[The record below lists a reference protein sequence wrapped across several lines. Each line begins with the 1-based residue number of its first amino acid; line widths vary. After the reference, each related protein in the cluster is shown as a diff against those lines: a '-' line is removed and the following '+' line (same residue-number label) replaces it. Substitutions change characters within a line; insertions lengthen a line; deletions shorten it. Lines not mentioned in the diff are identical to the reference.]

1 MTVTEIIESLAQQG
15 IQLWVE
21 GENLR
26 FRAQKG
32 ALTPELRALLTENKP
47 ALVAHLRAQSQQA
60 VNYFPLS
67 YNQQSM
73 WFMHQSAP
81 ESAAYNVAFTVR
93 ICSRVDVDA
102 LRRAFQAIIDRHPA
116 LRTLYAFRDGAPMQ
130 AVQGSSEV
138 AFEVIEA
145 ANMNDEALY
154 AAVVAAY
161 ERPFDL
167 ENGPVF
173 RISLFTRSAEEH
185 VLLIGAHHIAF
196 DGWSLWLLL
205 DDLRALYP
213 AYLNQQPAAL
223 PSLDATYIDFMQ
235 WQTALLNSAEGE
247 RLAQYWQTRLAGEMP
262 MLDLPTD
269 HPRPA
274 TPSFRGATHI
284 FVIDADLTR
293 HLRELAK
300 TEGVTLYALL
310 LAAFQTLLY
319 RYSGQDDIIIGSPM
333 FGRNRPEFAR
343 IIGDFVNMVAL
354 RASLAGNMPFATFLT
369 HTRQTVLEAIEHQ
382 EYPFPLLVQK
392 LGSSR
397 DTSRSA
403 VFQAVFDVQR
413 VQQAGAFA
421 DLFVPGRRDVRLE
434 LGGLQIEPFPMP
446 QQEGQFDLV
455 MQLAEAGDVMPGT
468 LKYSTDVFAA
478 PTIERL
484 TRHFITLLGSIV
496 ANPRQP
502 LAQLPLLDADE
513 RRTIITDWNQTQAIY
528 DHERRVT
535 HFFEERAASA
545 PTATAAI
552 CDGARLSYADLNQRA
567 NQLAHHLRALGVGP
581 DTLVGVC
588 MERSL
593 DMLVALF
600 GVLKAGGAYVPMDPE
615 YPRERL
621 GYMVEDAQ
629 MPIILTQQRLL
640 DRLPDHQS
648 QVIPIDADW
657 PTIAAQ
663 PDTNPAVRAEGGDL
677 AYVIFTSGSTGRPKG
692 VQISHRAL
700 INFLLSMQRE
710 PGLKATDVLVS
721 VTTLSFDI
729 AGLELYLPLITGATV
744 VIASRDTVIDGVA
757 LAALLDETDA
767 TVMQATPATWR
778 LMIESGW
785 KGRAG
790 LKMLCGGEG
799 LPRKLMEQLLERGA
813 ELWNM
818 YGPTETTIWSTVCR
832 LFPDDPIISIGRP
845 IANTQVYVLD
855 EHLALVPIGAVGTLY
870 IGGDGLARGYLGRPD
885 LTDERFIPNPFDP
898 ATGRIYNTGDQARW
912 LPDGRL
918 ECLGRIDHQ
927 VKIRGFRIELGEI
940 ETAIGRHPAVQ
951 TGVTVAREVRPG
963 DKRLIAYVAPK
974 AGHTL
979 EASEL
984 RHYLRERLPEYMLPS
999 SVVILERL
1007 PLTPNGKV
1015 DRKGLP
1021 PPPETRS
1028 EQTLALP
1035 QTPTEQ
1041 LIANIWSAALS
1052 ETQIGAHDNFFDLG
1066 GHSLLAMQ
1074 VIGKIADHTG
1084 LRLEPAI
1091 MRFQTLSQLAAML
1104 DEELARSPGAPVP
1117 QTDQPEG
1124 TRRLFRIV
1132 RRIVS
1137 SQ

>member
-1 MTVTEIIESLAQQG
+1 MTVTEIIDSLAQQG

-32 ALTPELRALLTENKP
+32 ALTPELRTLLTENKP
-47 ALVAHLRAQSQQA
+47 ALVAYLREQSRQA
-60 VNYFPLS
+60 VEYFPLS

-73 WFMHQSAP
+73 WFMNQSAP

-93 ICSRVDVDA
+93 VRSHVDVDA
-102 LRRAFQAIIDRHPA
+102 LRRAFQAIADRHPT
-116 LRTLYAFRDGAPMQ
+116 LRTIYAFREGAPMQ
-130 AVQGSSEV
+130 ATQGSSEV
-138 AFEVIEA
+138 AFEVVDA
-145 ANMNDEALY
+145 ASMNDDALN

-173 RISLFTRSAEEH
+173 RVSLFTRAAEDH
-185 VLLIGAHHIAF
+185 VLMIAVHHIAL
-196 DGWSLWLLL
+196 DGWSMWLLL

-223 PSLDATYIDFMQ
+223 PSLDAAYIDFMK
-235 WQTALLNSAEGE
+235 WQTALLNGAEGE
-247 RLAQYWQTRLAGEMP
+247 RLAQYWQTRLAGELP
-262 MLDLPTD
+262 VLDVPTD
-269 HPRPA
+269 HPRPP

-284 FVIDADLTR
+284 FVIEADLTHR
-293 HLRELAK
+293 LRDLAK
-300 TEGVTLYALL
+300 AEGVTLYALL

-354 RASLAGNMPFATFLT
+354 RASLTGDMPFAAFLAQ
-369 HTRQTVLEAIEHQ
+369 TRQTVLEAIDHQ

-397 DTSRSA
+397 DSSRSA
-403 VFQAVFDVQR
+403 VFQAVFDLQR

-421 DLFVPGRRDVRLE
+421 DLFIPGKRDIRLE

-455 MQLAEAGDVMPGT
+455 MQIAEAGDVLPGT
-468 LKYSTDVFAA
+468 LKYSTDVFDSA
-478 PTIERL
+478 TIERL
-484 TRHFITLLGSIV
+484 MRHFTTLLGGIV
-496 ANPRQP
+496 ANPQQA

-513 RRTIITDWNQTQAIY
+513 RRAMVTDWNRTQVEYA
-528 DHERRVT
+528 HERRVT
-535 HFFEERAASA
+535 HFFEERAASTPA
-545 PTATAAI
+545 ATAVI
-552 CDGARLSYADLNQRA
+552 CDGASLSYAELNQRA
-567 NQLAHHLRALGVGP
+567 NQLAHYLRAQGVGP
-581 DTLVGVC
+581 DVLVGVC

-593 DMLVALF
+593 DMMVALF

-621 GYMVEDAQ
+621 GYMVEDAR

-640 DRLPDHQS
+640 DHLPDHQS
-648 QVIPIDADW
+648 QVIRIDADW
-657 PTIAAQ
+657 NTVAAQ
-663 PDTNPAVRAEGGDL
+663 PAENPVVRTEGDDL

-710 PGLKATDVLVS
+710 PGLSAADVLVS

-744 VIASRDTVIDGVA
+744 VIASRDTVIDGTA
-757 LAALLDETDA
+757 LAALLDETNA

-785 KGRAG
+785 QGRAG

-832 LFPDDPIISIGRP
+832 LFPNDPIISIGKP

-855 EHLALVPIGAVGTLY
+855 EHLALVPVGAVGALY

-898 ATGRIYNTGDQARW
+898 ALGRIYNTGDQARW
-912 LPDGRL
+912 LSDGRL
-918 ECLGRIDHQ
+918 ECLGRVDHQ

-940 ETAIGRHPAVQ
+940 ETAIGKHPAVQ
-951 TGVTVAREVRPG
+951 IGVVVAREVRPG

-974 AGHTL
+974 AGQSL
-979 EASEL
+979 DAGDL
-984 RHYLRERLPEYMLPS
+984 RHYLRDRLPEYMLPS
-999 SVVILERL
+999 SVVMLETM

-1015 DRKGLP
+1015 DRKALP

-1028 EQTLALP
+1028 EQTLVLP

-1041 LIANIWSAALS
+1041 LMAGIWSEALS
-1052 ETQIGAHDNFFDLG
+1052 VAQISTHDNFFDLG

-1074 VIGKIADHTG
+1074 VIGKIADRTG

-1091 MRFQTLSQLAAML
+1091 MRFQTLGQLAAMV
-1104 DEELARSPGAPVP
+1104 DEELAKGVDAPP
-1117 QTDQPEG
+1117 TQTDQPG
-1124 TRRLFRIV
+1124 AARRLFKIV
-1132 RRIVS
+1132 RRAVS
-1137 SQ
+1137 S